1 MIRLSESSSL
11 QEENN
16 QTAQS
21 VNPTYVKYVI
31 ENELEWEDPAYA
43 LLASDLVNSMANDYS
58 WNEILTAVML
68 WNDYSNAETPIIRK
82 AGVYMAVTEYS
93 IAQMM
98 GKAEITQSYLAQ
110 KYGVSAGTIS
120 QRYSE
125 FLECFITTEE
135 GEDWEEEDLS
145 SLQLSLENSMADFQ
159 KLLGDQNMLSL
170 LAEDNVIKLPEGG
183 NKLSKKDKAQDLIY
197 DAWDEPSP
205 KKRIRM
211 ANQALELYPDC
222 ADAYNLLAETAAGS
236 YNEMADY
243 YYKGMQAG
251 ERDLGKS
258 FFRKHSGH
266 FWGLFETR
274 PYMRSKAGYAEALR
288 LANKSREAIREY
300 EQLLNLNP
308 MDNQGIRYRLLTAY
322 LEMNELDAAQSLVAK
337 YPDEGMADFNYNIAL
352 LEYIEN
358 GITVN
363 FVALL
368 KQAKEQNAHVID
380 YLIGKLKL
388 PDQTPEYIGFGDKNE
403 AIVYVQHNLHLWNK
417 HPRILRWIKEQFVT
431 GASIQHLK

>member
-1 MIRLSESSSL
+1 MIRLSESNSL

-43 LLASDLVNSMANDYS
+43 LLASDLVNSMAKDYS

-93 IAQMM
+93 IAQML

-120 QRYSE
+120 QRYSD
-125 FLECFITTEE
+125 FLECFITMEE

-170 LAEDNVIKLPEGG
+170 LAEDNVIKLPEGR
-183 NKLSKKDKAQDLIY
+183 NKLSKKDKAQDLMY

-251 ERDLGKS
+251 ERFGRIIFQKAFRPLLG
-258 FFRKHSGH
+258 
-266 FWGLFETR
+266 
-274 PYMRSKAGYAEALR
+274 
-288 LANKSREAIREY
+288 
-300 EQLLNLNP
+300 
-308 MDNQGIRYRLLTAY
+308 
-322 LEMNELDAAQSLVAK
+322 V
-337 YPDEGMADFNYNIAL
+337 
-352 LEYIEN
+352 
-358 GITVN
+358 V
-363 FVALL
+363 
-368 KQAKEQNAHVID
+368 
-380 YLIGKLKL
+380 
-388 PDQTPEYIGFGDKNE
+388 
-403 AIVYVQHNLHLWNK
+403 
-417 HPRILRWIKEQFVT
+417 
-431 GASIQHLK
+431 